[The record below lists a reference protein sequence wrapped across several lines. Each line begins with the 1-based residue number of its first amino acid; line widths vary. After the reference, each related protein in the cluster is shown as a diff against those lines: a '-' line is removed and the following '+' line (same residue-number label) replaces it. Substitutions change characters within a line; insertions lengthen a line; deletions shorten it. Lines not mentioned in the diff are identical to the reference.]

1 MNEDHKTIQKLRS
14 KIHRARAAFCHDEND
29 HKAAFR
35 MLEILNEDDESEQP
49 TKEQE

>member
-14 KIHRARAAFCHDEND
+14 KIHRARAAFWSVSND
-29 HKAAFR
+29 IEASR
-35 MLEILNEDDESEQP
+35 TMYEILKEDDESEQP